1 MTTEEETTEKK
12 AASKGATVKMHKK
25 AMVASKKKPDLEGI
39 RLLEDG
45 VKALEM
51 KDYDAALPLFE
62 RAYKTCMESSVE
74 MVKQEKA
81 KSSATDATDGT
92 KRKET
97 KGKDKENAV
106 PNKKE
111 KEEEKKDACEE
122 AVKSIL
128 NKPGDLLAKK
138 KEIDAKLPNYAKNS
152 EENMK
157 KHLEN
162 TGGKYR
168 TRFPPE
174 PNGYLHIGH
183 AKAMYFDFGVAKLN
197 KGETY
202 LRFDDT
208 NPTAEKQ
215 EYIDSIKDSCK
226 WLGHE
231 PAKITYS
238 SDYFDALYELA
249 IQLIKNGGAYV
260 CHQTKEETAKSRR
273 LLREF
278 QESCAKSG
286 VENRYEVEL
295 PEGAASPYRER
306 SVEENLELFE
316 KMRSGLCEEGE
327 CSLRMKGD
335 LRSDITSMW
344 DLAAYRVKKA
354 EHPRTGTKWCIYP
367 TYDYTHNIVDS
378 LENITHSLCTLEF
391 ETRQAPNGPYYWLL
405 DKLDV
410 YKPSTWEFSRCNIT
424 YNVMSKRKL
433 NLLVTQGLVN
443 GWDDPRMLTID
454 GMRRRGYTP
463 TSVNNFCARM
473 GVTRNENVQP
483 LERLE
488 NEIRAEL
495 SVDSNRFF
503 AVLDP
508 LKVEIVNYPTDRS
521 AQLLMDAPFHPSFM
535 EERGMRKIQLTE
547 TVFIDRNDFREV
559 DDPSFFGL
567 SVNKKVRLL
576 FAYDITCTGI
586 TKNPETG
593 VIESVQCEIDMES
606 RTNKPPKGKL
616 HWANTEFK
624 TAEVRVY
631 DKLFTVPEPG
641 KVVEEGADGEVV
653 VDAGNA
659 AAVVAR
665 EEEEEDEEEEE
676 EEEENLDGATSK
688 KKSLKDLEAEH
699 PWLKQVNPESLVVY
713 KNALVEPMLIE
724 KYADQPYSV
733 RVELQRLG
741 FFTFD
746 LDSTK
751 ACPVLNRIVTL
762 RESNTKKK

>member
-1 MTTEEETTEKK
+1 MSSEDNQQPAAAAASAATK
-12 AASKGATVKMHKK
+12 ASKGATVKMHKK
-25 AMVASKKKPDLEGI
+25 ADVASKKKPDAEGI
-39 RLLEDG
+39 RLLEEG

-51 KDYDAALPLFE
+51 KDYDKALPLFE
-62 RAYKTCMESSVE
+62 KAYKTCMESSVE
-74 MVKQEKA
+74 MVKRDKGGGGGEDGKKKPA
-81 KSSATDATDGT
+81 AGAGAAT
-92 KRKET
+92 
-97 KGKDKENAV
+97 GKKNNN
-106 PNKKE
+106 NKKE
-111 KEEEKKDACEE
+111 EEQQQEHKDACEE
-122 AVKSIL
+122 AVKFIL

-138 KEIDAKLPNYAKNS
+138 KEIDAKLPNYAKNT
-152 EENMK
+152 EENMT

-183 AKAMYFDFGVAKLN
+183 AKAMYFDFGVAKMN
-197 KGETY
+197 AGETY

-208 NPTAEKQ
+208 NPAAEKQ

-231 PAKITYS
+231 PTKITHS
-238 SDYFDALYELA
+238 SDYFDTLYELA
-249 IQLIKNGGAYV
+249 IRLIKNGGAYV
-260 CHQTKEETAKSRR
+260 CHQTKEETAKSRS

-286 VENRYEVEL
+286 VENRYDVAL

-316 KMRSGLCEEGE
+316 KMKSGQCEEGE

-344 DLAAYRVKKA
+344 DLAAYRIKKA
-354 EHPRTGTKWCIYP
+354 EHPRTGSKWCIYP

-443 GWDDPRMLTID
+443 GWDDPRMLTIN

-463 TSVNNFCARM
+463 TSVNKFCAKM

-508 LKVEIVNYPTDRS
+508 LRVEIVNYPKDR
-521 AQLLMDAPFHPSFM
+521 AEELLMDAPFHPSFM

-606 RTNKPPKGKL
+606 RANKPPKGKL
-616 HWANTEFK
+616 HWANTEFT

-631 DKLFTVPEPG
+631 DKLFSVPVPG
-641 KVVEEGADGEVV
+641 KVVEEGEGGEVIV
-653 VDAGNA
+653 EVA
-659 AAVVAR
+659 AASA
-665 EEEEEDEEEEE
+665 EAAEEEEE
-676 EEEENLDGATSK
+676 EEDASNQ
-688 KKSLKDLEAEH
+688 KKSLKELELEH
-699 PWLKQVNPESLVVY
+699 PWLKQLNPDSLVVH

-724 KYADQPYSV
+724 NHADQPYSV

-746 LDSTK
+746 FDSTK
-751 ACPVLNRIVTL
+751 AHPVLNRIVTL
-762 RESNTKKK
+762 KESNTKKK